1 MVIKMKKGV
10 IVFIILIIISI
21 LVKPQNEQEIYKTEE
36 IAYYKVEIVGEVNRP
51 GIYEVPYGT
60 KKQEVIKLAGEK
72 VNSVYWF
79 SDDIVTKDLTIEV
92 LKRID
97 NPIKINE
104 ASLEELDSL
113 PGIGITTAK
122 KIIDYLNTKK
132 ITSWNDFKKVAE
144 VSNDEMLEIM
154 VRAII

>member
-1 MVIKMKKGV
+1 MKKGV